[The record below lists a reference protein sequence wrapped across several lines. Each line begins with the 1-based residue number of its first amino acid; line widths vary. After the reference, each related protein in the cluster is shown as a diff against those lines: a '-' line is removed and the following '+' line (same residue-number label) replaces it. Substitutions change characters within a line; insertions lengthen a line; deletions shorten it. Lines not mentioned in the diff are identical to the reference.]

1 VLRRNGRTGSL
12 TRALGDGTSV
22 TSWKQ
27 FDAADYIKGEKD
39 IALYLDAVMEE
50 AADNP
55 ALLAHA
61 LGDVAR
67 ARRNMS
73 QLARDAG
80 VTREGLYKALSPQ
93 GNPSFATVARIAK
106 ALGLEIHFRP
116 LKTSARSRVTV
127 FAKKERRARVRKR
140 GRGRVDPGLR
150 RDDER
155 DPNAFGAGRCG
166 VFLRRL
172 RSPGAFR
179 GRHLRAVFPH
189 CSLPLRL
196 RRPWP
201 RLLRE

>member
-1 VLRRNGRTGSL
+1 MARKQTK
-12 TRALGDGTSV
+12 TT
-22 TSWKQ
+22 WKP
-27 FDAADYIKGEKD
+27 FDAADHMKSEKD

-80 VTREGLYKALSPQ
+80 VTREGLYKALSRE

-116 LKTSARSRVTV
+116 L
-127 FAKKERRARVRKR
+127 RKPTGDR
-140 GRGRVDPGLR
+140 
-150 RDDER
+150 EK
-155 DPNAFGAGRCG
+155 
-166 VFLRRL
+166 RRL
-172 RSPGAFR
+172 FELSERLVTADKRSEQTRIKSELARITFG
-179 GRHLRAVFPH
+179 
-189 CSLPLRL
+189 S
-196 RRPWP
+196 
-201 RLLRE
+201 

>member
-1 VLRRNGRTGSL
+1 MARKQTKA
-12 TRALGDGTSV
+12 T
-22 TSWKQ
+22 WKQ
-27 FDAADYIKGEKD
+27 FDAADYIKSEKD

-116 LKTSARSRVTV
+116 LKTPT
-127 FAKKERRARVRKR
+127 K
-140 GRGRVDPGLR
+140 D
-150 RDDER
+150 
-155 DPNAFGAGRCG
+155 
-166 VFLRRL
+166 
-172 RSPGAFR
+172 
-179 GRHLRAVFPH
+179 HLRA
-189 CSLPLRL
+189 S
-196 RRPWP
+196 
-201 RLLRE
+201 

>member
-1 VLRRNGRTGSL
+1 MANKPTK
-12 TRALGDGTSV
+12 TT
-22 TSWKQ
+22 WKP
-27 FDAADYIKGEKD
+27 FDAADYITSEKD

-80 VTREGLYKALSPQ
+80 VTREGLYKALSRE

-116 LKTSARSRVTV
+116 RKKVTKEQEKRRFLELSDRLATAGNRRERAQTKAELARST
-127 FAKKERRARVRKR
+127 
-140 GRGRVDPGLR
+140 
-150 RDDER
+150 
-155 DPNAFGAGRCG
+155 FG
-166 VFLRRL
+166 
-172 RSPGAFR
+172 S
-179 GRHLRAVFPH
+179 
-189 CSLPLRL
+189 
-196 RRPWP
+196 
-201 RLLRE
+201 